1 MSPDDTFGALP
12 GRGPCPIVEDVP
24 RALST
29 LNGKRVLL
37 VAAAATTASLILV
50 GAALAENYQYRFTKA
65 DQAVA
70 ARIVQ
75 HAVAKGWTGGA
86 VKPDLTPDPLRCPG
100 FYAPRESDL
109 VITGSKETDYTYNN
123 GQELDTYAD
132 VFQTAAMM
140 ERDVR
145 RGSDTAAFF
154 RCLRAKAPSLL
165 APGSKIISLV
175 QLTLPRVGT
184 HSFAFRLVFENKG
197 SQIVIDSVNIAR
209 GRIEVEIDQ
218 IAGQPTAKALTDMQ
232 AVDRRLA
239 SELDS
244 RLRALG

>member
-1 MSPDDTFGALP
+1 M
-12 GRGPCPIVEDVP
+12 
-24 RALST
+24 ST

-37 VAAAATTASLILV
+37 VTAAATIASLILV

-65 DQAVA
+65 DEALA

-86 VKPDLTPDPLRCPG
+86 VKPDLTPNPLVCPG

-109 VITGSKETDYTYNN
+109 VITGAKESDYTYKTT

-132 VFQTAAMM
+132 VFQSAAMV
-140 ERDVR
+140 ESDWR
-145 RGSDTAAFF
+145 RSADKAAFF
-154 RCLRAKAPSLL
+154 RCLRAKAPSILG
-165 APGSKIISLV
+165 PGSKIVSLV
-175 QLTLPRVGT
+175 QLTLPRLGT
-184 HSFAFRLVFENKG
+184 HSFAYRLVFENKG

-218 IAGQPTAKALTDMQ
+218 IAGHPTAKSLTDMH
-232 AVDRRLA
+232 AIDRRLA
-239 SELDS
+239 SDLDAK
-244 RLRALG
+244 LRALG

>member
-1 MSPDDTFGALP
+1 MAGVAS
-12 GRGPCPIVEDVP
+12 CPMIDGMP
-24 RALST
+24 QALST
-29 LNGKRVLL
+29 RGRNRALL
-37 VAAAATTASLILV
+37 VAAVATTALLTLV

-65 DQAVA
+65 DEALA

-75 HAVAKGWTGGA
+75 RAPAKGWTGGA

-175 QLTLPRVGT
+175 QLSLPRVGT

-209 GRIEVEIDQ
+209 GRIEVEIDR
-218 IAGQPTAKALTDMQ
+218 K
-232 AVDRRLA
+232 
-239 SELDS
+239 
-244 RLRALG
+244 